1 MYDLVLEGATVVSSR
16 GRTVADVA
24 VEEGRIVHVGA
35 RPAGAARVRIDA
47 SGHYLLPG
55 LLDTHVHFRTPG
67 HTHKEDFATGTRAAA
82 SGGVT
87 TVCDMPNTWPPT
99 LRRADWEAKRALA
112 EAEARVNVGI
122 WVGASHDNHD
132 AIRDLMEAGD
142 ACGIKVFMGAS
153 TGPLLVDPATLERL
167 FVGPPGLIGVHAED
181 EEVLEPIRAAR
192 RSEVAPPHDEVRP
205 PLAATAA
212 LRRLLGLV
220 AMTPRPV
227 HVCHV
232 SAADEIALL
241 EAEARGMPITT
252 EACPHHLFLSTS
264 TSTGNFAKVNPPI
277 RSEGDRRALVRALA
291 EGRID
296 TLGSDHA
303 PHTREEKERPYWE
316 APSGLPGVETILPT
330 VLAAVRRGD
339 IALERVV
346 AAGCER
352 PAEIFGFTK
361 KGRIA
366 EGFDADL
373 VLVSERELVR
383 LTAADLLTK
392 VGWSPFE
399 GHLVAPRPDAV
410 WVGGR
415 LVAQAGRI
423 VGDDVRGRIVRP
435 GPKPPP

>member
-1 MYDLVLEGATVVSSR
+1 MYDLILEGATVVSSQ
-16 GRTVADVA
+16 GRTRADVA
-24 VEEGRIVHVGA
+24 VEEGRIVYVGA
-35 RPAGAARVRIDA
+35 NPAGAARTRVDA
-47 SGHYLLPG
+47 TGRFLLPG
-55 LLDTHVHFRTPG
+55 LIDTHVHFRTPG

-87 TVCDMPNTWPPT
+87 TVCDMPNTSPPT
-99 LRRADWEAKRALA
+99 LTRSDWEEKRGLA

-122 WVGASHDNHD
+122 WVGASHGNFD
-132 AIRDLMEAGD
+132 AVRDLMESGD

-181 EEVLEPIRAAR
+181 EEVLEPIRLAR

-205 PLAATAA
+205 PIAATTA
-212 LRRLLGLV
+212 LRRLLALV
-220 AMTPRPV
+220 AATPRPV

-232 SAADEIALL
+232 STADELALL
-241 EAEARGMPITT
+241 DATARGLPITT
-252 EACPHHLFLSTS
+252 EACPHHLFLSTA

-277 RSEGDRRALVRALA
+277 RCEADRVAMLRALA

-303 PHTREEKERPYWE
+303 PHTRAEKERPYWE
-316 APSGLPGVETILPT
+316 APSGLPGVETIFST
-330 VLAAVRRGD
+330 VVAAVRRGEVS
-339 IALERVV
+339 LERVV
-346 AAGCER
+346 AAGCEA
-352 PAEIFGFTK
+352 PASIFGFATK
-361 KGRIA
+361 GHVA
-366 EGFDADL
+366 EGYDADL
-373 VLVSERELVR
+373 VLLSERELVR
-383 LTAADLLTK
+383 LTTADLLTK

-415 LVAQAGRI
+415 LVARDGRI
-423 VGDDVRGRIVRP
+423 VDDDVRGRIVRP
-435 GPKPPP
+435 GRA